1 MHVRLPVHDLP
12 AHHARVR
19 VHWPSV
25 PVRYPARDFPCRA
38 RMPKYQTKAIPAAR
52 IRLSVRWDV
61 THRALR
67 MGCATPCRSVKIIA
81 ETVRADAVETC
92 RCIYLVPGSYIPRNL
107 RLISSLSPSLPTSS
121 LRNHIDNDG
130 VDKETTGLLGS
141 PWGEW
146 LEFGGRSVRKCP
158 MT

>member
-1 MHVRLPVHDLP
+1 MAHSAGGSNPASSGRLLPQTTLKIQGTWEPLAVHVRLPVHDLP

-19 VHWPSV
+19 VHWP
-25 PVRYPARDFPCRA
+25 PPPRYPARDFPCRA
-38 RMPKYQTKAIPAAR
+38 RMPKYQTKAILAAR

-67 MGCATPCRSVKIIA
+67 MGCATLRRSVKIIA

-107 RLISSLSPSLPTSS
+107 RLISSLSLSS
-121 LRNHIDNDG
+121 VFFFEESYRQ
-130 VDKETTGLLGS
+130 
-141 PWGEW
+141 
-146 LEFGGRSVRKCP
+146 
-158 MT
+158 